1 VLAHTNGP
9 PTVEKLMNIAFK
21 RSDIHGVPMLTVN
34 GDLDIDTSGRLLM
47 ATDDIAA
54 EGKNVLILDLQGL
67 NLLDSTGVTELV
79 LVKKRFKRRGGNVYI
94 TNASEVAQR
103 VLGLLHLEE
112 TLDVLPTAEDVL
124 RTEAARRAGGQEAR
138 T

>member
-1 VLAHTNGP
+1 MGDGVFTGGSS
-9 PTVEKLMNIAFK
+9 MNIEFK
-21 RSDIHGVPMLTVN
+21 RSDVHGVPMLSVT

-47 ATDDIAA
+47 ATDDIAT
-54 EGKNVLILDLQGL
+54 EGKNVLILDLHGL

-112 TLDVLPTAEDVL
+112 TLDVLASPEDVL
-124 RTEAARRAGGQEAR
+124 KAQAEGRASG
-138 T
+138 

>member
-1 VLAHTNGP
+1 
-9 PTVEKLMNIAFK
+9 MNIQFK
-21 RSDIHGVPMLTVN
+21 RSDIHGVPMLSVI

-47 ATDDIAA
+47 ATDDVAA
-54 EGKNVLILDLQGL
+54 EGKNVLILDLNGL

-112 TLDVLPTAEDVL
+112 TLDVLATPEDVIKVQS
-124 RTEAARRAGGQEAR
+124 ERRAAG
-138 T
+138 

>member
-1 VLAHTNGP
+1 
-9 PTVEKLMNIAFK
+9 MNIQFK
-21 RSDIHGVPMLTVN
+21 RSDIHGVPMLTVS

-47 ATDDIAA
+47 ATDDVAA

-112 TLDVLPTAEDVL
+112 TLDVLPTPEDVL
-124 RTEAARRAGGQEAR
+124 RTEAARKTAS

>member
-1 VLAHTNGP
+1 
-9 PTVEKLMNIAFK
+9 MNIEFK
-21 RSDIHGVPMLTVN
+21 RSDIQGVPMLSVL

-47 ATDDIAA
+47 ATDDIAS
-54 EGKNVLILDLQGL
+54 EGKNVLILDLNGL

-112 TLDVLPTAEDVL
+112 TLDVLDKPEDVL
-124 RTEAARRAGGQEAR
+124 KAQAAREGSH
-138 T
+138 

>member
-1 VLAHTNGP
+1 M
-9 PTVEKLMNIAFK
+9 MNIKFK
-21 RSDIHGVPMLTVN
+21 RGDVHGVPVLSVE

-54 EGKNVLILDLQGL
+54 EGKNVLILDLGRL

-112 TLDVLPTAEDVL
+112 TLDVLASPEDVIRL
-124 RTEAARRAGGQEAR
+124 EAQRKASP
-138 T
+138 

>member
-1 VLAHTNGP
+1 
-9 PTVEKLMNIAFK
+9 MNVQFQRNDVQGI
-21 RSDIHGVPMLTVN
+21 PMLSVR

-54 EGKNVLILDLQGL
+54 EGKNVLILDLQEL

-94 TNASEVAQR
+94 TNASDVAQR

-112 TLDVLPTAEDVL
+112 TLDVLPTPADVVRAETQR
-124 RTEAARRAGGQEAR
+124 RTAG
-138 T
+138 